1 MLQKNFLWGGAVAAN
16 QCEGA
21 YREDGKGIST
31 ADCFMAGA
39 VDREREY
46 TKGIIPGKNYPSH
59 EAIDFYHHYKED
71 IALFAEMGFK
81 CFRTSINWTRIFPD
95 GDESEPNGKGLAFYD
110 ALFDE
115 CLKYGI
121 EPVVTISH
129 YETPYHLVETIGSWR
144 SREMI
149 DHYIR
154 FCETVFRRYRDKV
167 KYWMT
172 FNEINVIVLK
182 PEMATGIS
190 LREGEDFYQ
199 TIYQAAHHMF
209 VASARAVKLGHEI
222 NPDFQIGMMMLY
234 PTFYGETCHPLD
246 QVKCMEAIDIHYLF
260 SDVQVRGYYSAK
272 AQKFFT
278 RKGVVLQQELEDE
291 ETLKAGTVD
300 YIGFSYYNSN
310 VASHSMERDT
320 TPGNMLHTVVN
331 PYLKASDWGWTVD
344 PVGLRL
350 ALNYLYDRYQIPLF
364 VVENGLGA
372 VDRVEEDGSIHDSYR
387 IAYLRDHIEQMKLAV
402 EEDGVDLMGYTPWG
416 CIDLV
421 SAGTGEMKK
430 RYGFIYVDRDNDGT
444 GTLKRSKKDSF
455 AWYQKVIASNGEELN

>member
-21 YREDGKGIST
+21 YRDGGKGIST
-31 ADCFMAGA
+31 ADCFTAGA

-59 EAIDFYHHYKED
+59 EAIDFYHRYKED

-95 GDESEPNGKGLAFYD
+95 GDETEPNEKGLAFYD
-110 ALFDE
+110 DLFDE
-115 CLKYGI
+115 CLRYGI

-154 FCETVFRRYRDKV
+154 FCETIFKRYRDKV

-182 PEMATGIS
+182 PEMATGIK
-190 LREGEDFYQ
+190 LREGEEFYQ
-199 TIYQAAHHMF
+199 TIYQAAHHLF
-209 VASARAVKLGHEI
+209 VASAKAVRLGHEI
-222 NPDFQIGMMMLY
+222 NPDFRIGMMMLY

-246 QVKCMEAIDIHYLF
+246 QVKCMEAIDTHYLF
-260 SDVQVRGYYSAK
+260 SDVQVRGYYTAK
-272 AQKFFT
+272 AKKFFE
-278 RKGVVLQQELEDE
+278 RKEIMLCQEPEDTE
-291 ETLKAGTVD
+291 IMKNGTVD

-310 VASHSMERDT
+310 VASHNMDRNT
-320 TPGNMLHTVVN
+320 TPGNMLHTIVN
-331 PYLKASDWGWTVD
+331 PYLKASEWGWTVD

-372 VDRVEEDGSIHDSYR
+372 VDKVEQDGRIHDDYR

-402 EEDGVDLMGYTPWG
+402 EEDGVELMGYTAWG

-430 RYGFIYVDRDNDGT
+430 RYGFIYVDRDNDGN

-455 AWYQKVIASNGEELN
+455 DWYQKVIASNGEDLN